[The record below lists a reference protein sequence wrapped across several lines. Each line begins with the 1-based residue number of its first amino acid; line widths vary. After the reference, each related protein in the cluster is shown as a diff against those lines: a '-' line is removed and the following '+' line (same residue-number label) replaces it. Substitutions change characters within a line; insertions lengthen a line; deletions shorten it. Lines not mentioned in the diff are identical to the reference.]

1 VNDRPDIDET
11 LMAIA
16 ALWAQRGTCSRAAV
30 GVVVALEGRIITT
43 GYNGAPSGMP
53 HCVHPTDAMISGSS
67 EVGCTSAVHAE
78 ANALAF
84 AAKNGTPTNGAT
96 LYTTLTPCVPCAQLI
111 INAGIVRVVAH
122 TPYRVM
128 DGWNLLYDAGL
139 VLDLWEL
146 T

>member
-1 VNDRPDIDET
+1 VTDRPGIDET

-16 ALWAQRGTCSRAAV
+16 ALWAQRGTCNRAAV
-30 GVVVALEGRIITT
+30 GVVVTINDRIITT
-43 GYNGAPSGMP
+43 GYNGAPAGMP
-53 HCVHPTDAMISGSS
+53 HCDHDEAFVPP
-67 EVGCTSAVHAE
+67 CTNAVHAE

-84 AAKNGTPTNGAT
+84 AAKHGTPTDGAT

-128 DGWNLLYDAGL
+128 DGWNLLYDAGIE
-139 VLDLWEL
+139 LDLWEL
-146 T
+146 VS

>member
-1 VNDRPDIDET
+1 MSDRPGIDET
-11 LMAIA
+11 LMGMA

-43 GYNGAPSGMP
+43 GYNGAPAGMP
-53 HCVHPTDAMISGSS
+53 HCDHDETFVPP
-67 EVGCTSAVHAE
+67 CTNAVHAE

-84 AAKNGTPTNGAT
+84 AARNGTATAGAT

-122 TPYRVM
+122 TPYRIM
-128 DGWNLLYDAGL
+128 DGWNLLYDAGIE
-139 VLDLWEL
+139 LDLWEL
-146 T
+146 VQ